1 MKTPEEMI
9 GELYTVILGV
19 PGTEEGGMAE
29 RSKKMAERCESIEEH
44 LARQNGKIQTNT
56 TWRKAFCWALGLMV
70 PILGI
75 IAGFLL
81 TGGLS

>member
-1 MKTPEEMI
+1 MKGEGMKTPEEMI

-19 PGTEEGGMAE
+19 PGTEEGGMAGDC
-29 RSKKMAERCESIEEH
+29 RDM
-44 LARQNGKIQTNT
+44 KIQLKQLNGAVKTNT

-81 TGGLS
+81 TGGLG

>member
-29 RSKKMAERCESIEEH
+29 RSKKMAERCESIESH
-44 LARQNGKIQTNT
+44 LKQLNGKVQANT
-56 TWRKAFCWALGLMV
+56 TWRRAMCWVM
-70 PILGI
+70 GI
-75 IAGFLL
+75 IT
-81 TGGLS
+81 TGVVAYLIAL